1 MLFGIHGA
9 HQKTELAAIISLVR
23 SEPLSDS
30 SSIVCN
36 GQNVSTFCHRVCT
49 EHLTCLRLQKD
60 LASGPTRRDI
70 MTLKRRAHAPSIVV
84 EDVKVKWHAYSC
96 DVWGHC

>member
-9 HQKTELAAIISLVR
+9 YQKTELAAIISLVR

-30 SSIVCN
+30 SSIVSN

-49 EHLTCLRLQKD
+49 ERLTCLRLRKGFGERSYKAGHYD
-60 LASGPTRRDI
+60 DKTTGSGAVNC
-70 MTLKRRAHAPSIVV
+70 RRARQ
-84 EDVKVKWHAYSC
+84 W
-96 DVWGHC
+96 